1 MNETNDTILLKYLQA
16 GNIITTRNAP
26 EILGIADVRANIRNL
41 RDKGIDVKD
50 KWVSQQ
56 IGEDIKQDI
65 KNIGLR
71 YNQYLRGIM

>member
-26 EILGIADVRANIRNL
+26 EILGIADERANIRNL

-50 KWVSQQ
+50 KWIQS
-56 IGEDIKQDI
+56 INRRGRKT
-65 KNIGLR
+65 R
-71 YNQYLRGIM
+71 YKEYWIEG